1 MIESFM
7 VVPLHFTVEFLG
19 FLVAAA
25 GALLAVTRSDLVPGE
40 PPNRVTVG
48 LGFCVL
54 AVAQVLHGGAFEVSG
69 VAFQLDGEEL
79 LVALKSVALVL
90 VLVGIV
96 GGLKPKATVP
106 VALVVRESLLLVPAG
121 IAIVL
126 SVVAFAGSRRSGPRA
141 YRRLALGAF
150 FIGVAEL
157 LTSVSP
163 STDFAKLA
171 VSEYAYAAHAA
182 KLIGFIA
189 LGAWV
194 WTSVRSSI
202 RVRFVASFAA
212 LLVAVVLALATA
224 LTGVLTSRVEAE
236 ELDRVRAQLASAEQ
250 DIENEATQELADD
263 LEALTASESVQ
274 EPIQRGNNLTTLAR
288 LIDDNALFDFD
299 FVMLMSPRG
308 RVLGFSGEGPTLL
321 RRGRPARRP
330 TRLRPIDQVNINGS
344 EVIQQVKR
352 PETPESASPVR
363 IGPNFVAIM
372 AAREVPDA
380 DAPSRAAGIIATGIW
395 LDGLTVDGLSN
406 SVAAEATIVV
416 DGGRPVVSSFFRP
429 RENIVPADVQTML
442 RTATGPV
449 GDEHS
454 IGNAVYFSAFTHL
467 GPPDRPVAT
476 LVLSSPAQRLT
487 RTRED
492 LTRLLFLVAMGAGLV
507 ALALAWYSG
516 RRITRPIQLL
526 TRSAERVREGELG
539 TRAPVAGDDEVGR
552 LGETFNEM
560 TVALGRMTEDLRDAA
575 VEEGRLRARIEAII
589 QSMADGLVAVDADR
603 RVLAFNKEA
612 EILTGIPAEKALGD
626 AVDSVLT
633 AVDANG
639 EPVTLPIYDLTEGF
653 VDGIFLARRGREPAP
668 VAIVCAPLPGEE
680 EIVGGVAVLRDMAR
694 EREVERMKT
703 EFLSNISH
711 ELRTPLTPIK
721 GYAELLGQKNLPS
734 DNATKFAKG
743 ILDSTTRLE
752 RIIQLLVDFS
762 AMEAG
767 RLSPRSRRLDITPL
781 IEQLAGDWQRKSPR
795 HSVVAEVNPQL
806 PEVIVDE
813 KLFRRSLEE
822 VLDNA
827 VKFSPE
833 GGTVKLVARG
843 KPGGNGERYPSAV
856 EVCISDE
863 GIGIPPEDLPKVFSD
878 FHQLDGS
885 VTRTYGGLGLGLAFV
900 QRIIEAHEGSVAVD
914 SELDRGTR
922 LTITIPAARH
932 VPDAVEARRQ
942 QG

>member
-25 GALLAVTRSDLVPGE
+25 GALLALTRSDLVPGE
-40 PPNRVTVG
+40 TLNRLTVA

-54 AVAQVLHGGAFEVSG
+54 AVAQVLHGGAFEISG
-69 VAFQLDGEEL
+69 VAFQLDGEQL
-79 LVALKSVALVL
+79 LVALKSIAFVL
-90 VLVGIV
+90 VLVGV
-96 GGLKPKATVP
+96 VAGLKPKAMVP
-106 VALVVRESLLLVPAG
+106 VAFVVREPLLLVSAG
-121 IAIVL
+121 VAMVL
-126 SVVAFAGSRRSGPRA
+126 SVVAFAGSRHSGPRA

-150 FIGVAEL
+150 FTGVAEL
-157 LTSVSP
+157 LTSVTP
-163 STDFAKLA
+163 DTDFGKLA

-182 KLIGFIA
+182 KLVGFIG
-189 LGAWV
+189 LGAWL

-212 LLVAVVLALATA
+212 LLVAVVLALASA
-224 LTGVLTSRVEAE
+224 LNGVLTNRVEAE
-236 ELDRVRAQLASAEQ
+236 ELDRVQAQLASAEQ
-250 DIENEATQELADD
+250 DIEIDATQELADD
-263 LEALTASESVQ
+263 LESLAGFESVQ
-274 EPIQRGNNLTTLAR
+274 GPIQRGGNLRSLAQE
-288 LIDDNALFDFD
+288 IDALEIFEFD
-299 FVMLMSPRG
+299 FVMLMDPRG
-308 RVLGFSGEGPTLL
+308 RVLGFSGEGPIVM
-321 RRGRPARRP
+321 RNGRPSRTP
-330 TRLRPIDQVNINGS
+330 TRLRLINQVNINGS

-352 PETPESASPVR
+352 PETPDSASPVR
-363 IGPNFVAIM
+363 VGPNLVAIM

-380 DAPSRAAGIIATGIW
+380 DAPSRSAGIIATGTW
-395 LDGLTVDGLSN
+395 LDALTVQGLSS
-406 SVAAEATIVV
+406 SVAARATIVL
-416 DGGRPVVSSFFRP
+416 DGRPTVSSFP
-429 RENIVPADVQTML
+429 GLRESIVPADVQTLL
-442 RTATGPV
+442 RASDGPV
-449 GDEHS
+449 ADEHS
-454 IGNAVYFSAFTHL
+454 IGSAVYFSAFTEL
-467 GPPDRPVAT
+467 GPPERAVAT

-487 RTRED
+487 QTRED
-492 LTRLLFLVAMGAGLV
+492 LTRILFLVAMGIGLV
-507 ALALAWYSG
+507 ALVLAWYSG

-526 TRSAERVREGELG
+526 TRSAERVREGDLA

-560 TVALGRMTEDLRDAA
+560 TLALGRMTEDLRDAA
-575 VEEGRLRARIEAII
+575 REEGRLRARIETII
-589 QSMADGLVAVDADR
+589 QSMADGLVAVDTDR

-612 EILTGIPAEKALGD
+612 EILTGIPVERALGD
-626 AVDSVLT
+626 QIDSVLA

-639 EPVTLPIYDLTEGF
+639 ERVTLPIYDLAEGF
-653 VDGIFLARRGREPAP
+653 VDGIFLTRKGREPAP
-668 VAIVCAPLPGEE
+668 VAVVCAPLPGEE
-680 EIVGGVAVLRDMAR
+680 EVVGGVAVLRDMAR

-721 GYAELLGQKNLPS
+721 GYAELLGQKDVPS
-734 DNATKFAKG
+734 DNAMKFARG
-743 ILDSTTRLE
+743 ILDSTSRLE

-767 RLSPRSRRLDITPL
+767 RLSPRSKRLDISPL

-795 HSVVAEVNPQL
+795 HSVVAEVNPHL
-806 PEVIVDE
+806 PEVVVDE

-827 VKFSPE
+827 VKFSPN

-843 KPGGNGERYPSAV
+843 KPAGNGERFPTAV

-885 VTRTYGGLGLGLAFV
+885 MTRTYGGLGLGLAFV

-914 SELDRGTR
+914 SDLDRGTR
-922 LTITIPAARH
+922 FTITIPAARRS
-932 VPDAVEARRQ
+932 PEAAEARRN